1 MGPLTG
7 HVERPQEAARP
18 DEALAAV
25 VRRTGASAGG
35 VYLLSGDEPVLHLV
49 VMCGVSA
56 VVAAPWRRVPLA
68 TVGPVSDA
76 VREDRLVWVGGQDD
90 MARVYPRTAAALP
103 YRFAMA
109 AAPLD
114 GARQCWGALL
124 LLWPASHPTVLTR
137 RERGHLTSSARRI
150 GRLLDEGARRPA
162 IPDEPRFIRLN
173 RAGSG
178 PPQSALAAADLVER
192 LPIGTMA
199 LDLEGRVTYVNT
211 AAVDLLGR
219 TAEQLLGTPPWQTLP
234 WLDNPDSEDQYRTAV
249 LSREPVAYTVLHPPD
264 RWLDFRLYPA
274 DSGMSVLITP
284 SDGSRRTSRP
294 AGTRGLV
301 PPSPGSPRPATEHG
315 AAVGRIHQLLH
326 LAAALTETVGVQDV
340 IDLVADQVM
349 PAFGAQG
356 MVLSTADAGRFK
368 ITGHR
373 GYLARAVERL
383 DGLPLDTDLTPAGRV
398 LATGVPEFFTDP
410 AEMARAHPS
419 APALSG
425 KQTWAFL
432 PLITRG
438 RTVGCLILSYDRPHT
453 FTAGD
458 RAALTSLAGL
468 IAQALDRARLYD
480 AKHDLA
486 HNLQQAL
493 LPHALPTLAGL
504 DVAARYLPATHG
516 MEIGGD
522 FYDLIRLTDTTAAA
536 IIGDVQGHNA
546 TAAALMGQVRT
557 AIHAHATAGANP
569 AEVLRRTD
577 RVLADLDTELFVSCL
592 YAHIDLGRRSID
604 LASAGHPPAILHDP
618 GHDPGHHAGARV
630 LDIEPGPLLGIG
642 TDARFPITS
651 VPLPPGTTLALYT
664 DGLVEAP
671 GTDLTQ
677 AVTTLAR
684 RLADAWDQPLD
695 HLVDHL
701 IRRTVPTGRHTDDI
715 AVLLLRT
722 RPRRHPAAAANP
734 RT

>member
-7 HVERPQEAARP
+7 EVARPRGAHQP

-25 VRRTGASAGG
+25 VRRAGASAGG

-56 VVAAPWRRVPLA
+56 LVAGPWRRVPLA

-90 MARVYPRTAAALP
+90 MARTYPRTAMALP

-124 LLWPASHPTVLTR
+124 LLWPASHPPALTH
-137 RERGHLTSSARRI
+137 RERGHLTSSARQI
-150 GRLLDEGARRPA
+150 GRLLDEGGRRPA
-162 IPDEPRFIRLN
+162 IPEEPRLIRLS
-173 RAGSG
+173 RTVTG
-178 PPQSALAAADLVER
+178 PAQSALAAADLVER
-192 LPIGTMA
+192 LPVGTMA

-211 AAVDLLGR
+211 AALDLLGR
-219 TAEQLLGTPPWQTLP
+219 SAGQLLGTLPWQSLP
-234 WLDNPDSEDQYRTAV
+234 WMDNPVSEDHYRTAV

-264 RWLDFRLYPA
+264 RWLDFRLYPD

-284 SDGSRRTSRP
+284 SGAGGREPRTAAAP
-294 AGTRGLV
+294 GTGAALGAGPV
-301 PPSPGSPRPATEHG
+301 PPSPRPAGPGATDG
-315 AAVGRIHQLLH
+315 AAGRIHQLLH
-326 LAAALTETVGVQDV
+326 LAAALTETVGVRDV

-356 MVLSTADAGRFK
+356 MVLSTKDAGRLR
-368 ITGHR
+368 IAGHR
-373 GYLARAVERL
+373 GYQPRAVERL
-383 DGLPLDTDLTPAGRV
+383 DGLSLDTGLTPAGQV
-398 LATGVPEFFTDP
+398 LITGAPQFFNDP
-410 AEMARAHPS
+410 TEMARAHPL

-425 KQTWAFL
+425 KQAWAFL

-438 RTVGCLILSYDRPHT
+438 RPVGCLVLSYDHPRP

-493 LPHALPTLAGL
+493 LPHSLPHLDGL
-504 DVAARYLPATHG
+504 EVAARYLPATHG

-522 FYDLIRLTDTTAAA
+522 FYDLIRLGDSTAAA
-536 IIGDVQGHNA
+536 VIGDVQGHNA

-569 AEVLRRTD
+569 AEVLSRTD
-577 RVLADLDTELFVSCL
+577 RVLADFNSELFVSCL
-592 YAHIDLGRRSID
+592 YAHIDLERRSVR
-604 LASAGHPPAILHDP
+604 LASAGHPPAILHHPRHHP
-618 GHDPGHHAGARV
+618 GGRV

-642 TDARFPITS
+642 LDAPFPITTL
-651 VPLPPGTTLALYT
+651 PLLPGTLLALYT
-664 DGLVEAP
+664 DGLVETP
-671 GTDLTQ
+671 GTDITQ
-677 AVTTLAR
+677 AISRLAR
-684 RLADAWDQPLD
+684 RLADIRGTHME
-695 HLVDHL
+695 HLIDEL
-701 IRRTVPTGRHTDDI
+701 IRRTLPTGRHTDDI
-715 AVLLLRT
+715 AVLLLRA
-722 RPRRHPAAAANP
+722 RDRAG
-734 RT
+734 